1 MKSQNQ
7 ILGFINQ
14 LCQRFGANCCT
25 RGLLQMPRY
34 LYMLKLYRAGF
45 SDVFLISLNKK
56 ILSHTI
62 NHKFSVENLVTT
74 ML

>member
-25 RGLLQMPRY
+25 RGLLRMPRY

-45 SDVFLISLNKK
+45 SDVFLISLNKEDSFSHHQSQIFRK
-56 ILSHTI
+56 IL
-62 NHKFSVENLVTT
+62 
-74 ML
+74 